1 MEYDKHNP
9 DKNKKRAD
17 FVGELDPI
25 TNILILWM
33 IKEIEPKT
41 LFLKHLPEIP
51 EELKKAVYISDRMDV
66 ILNYFCGN
74 IEGRF
79 RAGFYISD
87 PRNPKEVRI
96 AVIDTSYKHD
106 NPFIMYRAIRALNYF
121 SRIDYPDDMIKV
133 ANAFDP
139 SEKNHDKDKMWLMR
153 IINKDRYDEI
163 AKDIPPELEEAVDE
177 LLVKGINVDK
187 GPFEAE
193 IKRGLINS
201 DSLMRTLK
209 IPTQEEEAKRM
220 ARLERIV
227 EPYWEYAVQY
237 FGCKKHPAI
246 ESNVSIRLKKYIY
259 EAIARGIDGY
269 IDAVAIAMIMYYRET
284 FIENNKPSGV
294 LDTKSIE
301 TERIKNMEAES
312 RIVRQIAD
320 EFAECFKQENKSP
333 EEMFRR
339 YDNCLKNMDIV
350 EPVDL
355 LG

>member
-1 MEYDKHNP
+1 MEYDKHSP
-9 DKNKKRAD
+9 DKNKKHAD

-41 LFLKHLPEIP
+41 LFLRHFPELP
-51 EELKKAVYISDRMDV
+51 EELKKAFHISDRMDV

-79 RAGFYISD
+79 MAGFYISD
-87 PRNPKEVRI
+87 PRSPKEARI
-96 AVIDTSYKHD
+96 AIADTSYKHD
-106 NPFIMYRAIRALNYF
+106 NLFIIYRAIRALNYF
-121 SRIDYPDDMIKV
+121 SRIEFPDDMIKTTH
-133 ANAFDP
+133 AFDP
-139 SEKNHDKDKMWLMR
+139 SEKDYDKDKMWLMR

-163 AKDIPPELEEAVDE
+163 ARDIPPGLEEAVDE

-187 GPFEAE
+187 SPFEAE

-209 IPTQEEEAKRM
+209 IPTREEEAKRM
-220 ARLERIV
+220 ARFERIV

-237 FGCKKHPAI
+237 FGCKKYPAI
-246 ESNVSIRLKKYIY
+246 ESNVSVRLKKYIY
-259 EAIARGIDGY
+259 EAIARGIGGY
-269 IDAVAIAMIMYYRET
+269 VDAVAIAMIMYYREA

-294 LDTKSIE
+294 LDAKSIE
-301 TERIKNMEAES
+301 MERIKKGEARS
-312 RIVRQIAD
+312 RIVRKIAD
-320 EFAECFKQENKSP
+320 EFAECFKKENKSP
-333 EEMFRR
+333 EEMFMR
-339 YDNCLKNMDIV
+339 YDNYLKNMDIV